1 MVTEKAYDQ
10 QSGSNIQVQRHQP
23 PVQARALIIR
33 DDENKF
39 RDLEDVV
46 KVARALGQQVFKTHE
61 HVLVKRIWRDPE
73 YGYVVIVEGQQSCTE
88 PLNVRGWRKK

>member
-1 MVTEKAYDQ
+1 MLVDKAYDL
-10 QSGSNIQVQRHQP
+10 QSGLNSQVQRRQS

-33 DDENKF
+33 DDESKF

-46 KVARALGQQVFKTHE
+46 KVARALGQQVFKTHK
-61 HVLVKRIWRDPE
+61 HVLVKRIWHDPE
-73 YGYVVIVEGQQSCTE
+73 YGYVVIVEGAQSCTE